1 MSSKRRQVRTLASAL
16 EAHEK
21 TNQLIELMGFFLV
34 AEARFELAT
43 FRL

>member
-1 MSSKRRQVRTLASAL
+1 LRRM
-16 EAHEK
+16 K
-21 TNQLIELMGFFLV
+21 KNQLIELMGFFLV